1 MSELH
6 NNAEAFVL
14 CALAEDTSGNHE
26 ENQDIGMFLI
36 SLILAHKK
44 GQLKAVPVNGAECE
58 SELVKTKLTAALS
71 GHGDQALAP

>member
-14 CALAEDTSGNHE
+14 CALAEDTSGNLE
-26 ENQDIGMFLI
+26 EIQDIGMFLI

-44 GQLKAVPVNGAECE
+44 GQLKAVHVTGPDYE
-58 SELVKTKLTAALS
+58 S
-71 GHGDQALAP
+71 

>member
-26 ENQDIGMFLI
+26 KNQDIGTFLM

-44 GQLKAVPVNGAECE
+44 GQLNAVHGVG
-58 SELVKTKLTAALS
+58 SEFDNETVKTGA
-71 GHGDQALAP
+71 G

>member
-44 GQLKAVPVNGAECE
+44 GQLEAVHVTGPNYEG
-58 SELVKTKLTAALS
+58 LLK
-71 GHGDQALAP
+71 

>member
-1 MSELH
+1 MFELH

-14 CALAEDTSGNHE
+14 CALAEDTSANQE

-44 GQLKAVPVNGAECE
+44 GQLKAAHGPVAECND
-58 SELVKTKLTAALS
+58 KTT
-71 GHGDQALAP
+71 

>member
-14 CALAEDTSGNHE
+14 CALADDTCGNHE

-44 GQLKAVPVNGAECE
+44 GQLEAVHVAGPDYE
-58 SELVKTKLTAALS
+58 S
-71 GHGDQALAP
+71 

>member
-26 ENQDIGMFLI
+26 ETQDICIFLI
-36 SLILAHKK
+36 SLIIAHKK
-44 GQLKAVPVNGAECE
+44 GQLKVTHNFKC
-58 SELVKTKLTAALS
+58 
-71 GHGDQALAP
+71 DFRN